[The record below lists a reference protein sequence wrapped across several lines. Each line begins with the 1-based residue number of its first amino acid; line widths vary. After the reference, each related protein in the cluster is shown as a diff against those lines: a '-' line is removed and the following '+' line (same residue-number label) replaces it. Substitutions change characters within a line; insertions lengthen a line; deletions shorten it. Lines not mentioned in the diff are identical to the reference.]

1 MTGITGVD
9 GLASG
14 INTTEIVDAM
24 IEVDRSSTRVQE
36 RRKVLLEA
44 RLEAVRGFNTRL
56 LGAQLDLTN
65 LRSGSTF
72 NAKSATVSSPDIMDA
87 KANNT
92 TANGTFTFQ
101 VEQLA
106 AAHQVAT
113 GKNGGV
119 SSAGAALGAGTLS
132 IQLGQGASVD
142 LAFAEETSSLN
153 AIAQAINNADAGVN
167 AFVIQQSGA
176 QPYRLVLQSEETG
189 LASEINLSATGALAD
204 LFAEDNLETFSEAQD
219 AQVRM
224 GATGTGAVFNSSSNE
239 FKDVIPGLT
248 ITAKDVGVSS
258 VTVGTDVSSAAEDIT
273 SFVGSLNDA
282 IQYLNANTEVDPDGD
297 EDAGILVSE
306 TDLRRGLNSVI
317 RELFTAVPG
326 LPQSMNNVTSIGI
339 GVDRET
345 GEITLDEGRLQAA
358 LASNPDGVARL
369 FRNSGVSSEPGVEFA
384 SMTSATDVNTPFQIE
399 ITQAA
404 AQARVS
410 GASFAS
416 GSQVE
421 ITDANNLLA
430 LNINGRSYEVSLVEG
445 TYTREELADHLQ
457 TVLNSTVSNQ
467 DRVEVALQGGQLQLN
482 TRSYGSSRSLQI
494 SSSPANAV
502 LGFATSKTS
511 GKDVEGTINGE
522 LARGTGQVLTGRSG
536 AGDGLSLVVTAT
548 GPMSSTME
556 VTAGL
561 GRRLGNSIN
570 ALTDA
575 QRGSIPNKE
584 NGLQRNIT
592 TLSDNITKAEERL
605 EQRRER
611 YIRQF
616 RAMEGIIG
624 QLNSQQT
631 FLEGQIQAFSNAARN
646 YGGRRN

>member
-56 LGAQLDLTN
+56 LASQLDLTN

-72 NAKSATVSSPDIMDA
+72 NAKSATTSSPEVMTA
-87 KANNT
+87 KANNSA
-92 TANGTFTFQ
+92 ANGTYTFQ

-106 AAHQVAT
+106 AAHQIAT
-113 GKNGGV
+113 GKNGGIA
-119 SSAGAALGAGTLS
+119 SPGASLGAGSLS

-142 LAFAEETSSLN
+142 LEFSEETSSLN

-189 LASEINLSATGALAD
+189 LSSEMSVSASGGLAD
-204 LFAEDNLETFSEAQD
+204 LFAEENLETFAEAQD

-224 GATGTGAVFNSSSNE
+224 GATGTGAVFTSASNE
-239 FKDVIPGLT
+239 FKDIIPGLT
-248 ITAKDVGVSS
+248 ITAQDVGVSS
-258 VTVGTDVSSAAEDIT
+258 VTVGTDVSSAAEDIG
-273 SFVGSLNDA
+273 SFVESLNDA
-282 IQYLNANTEVDPDGD
+282 IKYLNANTEVDPDGD
-297 EDAGILVSE
+297 EEAGILVSE
-306 TDLRRGLNSVI
+306 TDLRRGLNSIV

-326 LPQSMNNVTSIGI
+326 LPQSMNNVTSIGL
-339 GVDRET
+339 GVNRDT

-358 LASNPDGVARL
+358 LTSNPDGVARL

-384 SMTSATDVNTPFQIE
+384 SMTAATDVNTPFQVD

-404 AQARVS
+404 EQARLS
-410 GASFAS
+410 GATFAS
-416 GSQVE
+416 GSEIE
-421 ITDANNLLA
+421 ITDANTTLGLT
-430 LNINGRSYEVSLVEG
+430 INGRSYEVNLVEG
-445 TYTREELADHLQ
+445 IYTREELADHLQ
-457 TVLNSTVSNQ
+457 NVLNSTVSNQ
-467 DRVEVALQGGQLQLN
+467 DRVEVALQGGQLHLN
-482 TRSYGSSRSLQI
+482 TRAYGSSRSLQI
-494 SSSPANAV
+494 SNSPANAV
-502 LGFATSKTS
+502 LGFSTNAVK
-511 GKDVEGTINGE
+511 GKDVEGTINGVQ
-522 LARGTGQVLTGRSG
+522 AKGTGQVLTGSSG
-536 AGDGLSLVVTAT
+536 ESEGLSVVVTAT
-548 GPMSSTME
+548 GPMSSTVE

-575 QRGSIPNKE
+575 QRGTIPNKE

-605 EQRRER
+605 EQRRQR